1 MIIADFE
8 ARTERDA
15 VHAACI
21 KLLVEPKGLRYE
33 VIEDPALAKRG
44 RVRIRVFEA
53 HPPEDF
59 GGPRR
64 RAASERGDRPDRPD
78 QGAPLGGTDAMRLG
92 EKLLGGILQRMGVE
106 ASVGGIYQDGTVEL
120 LVDTADHAVLTTGEE
135 PALPAIQYLLR
146 RVLSHRAEE
155 PVRVVVNIAGLK
167 DERERVMASVGAELA
182 NKAVGLGKVVR
193 IHPMS
198 SADRRLVHAAL
209 SPDPR
214 VQTVSEGA
222 GPFRR
227 LVIAKR

>member
-44 RVRIRVFEA
+44 RVRIRVYEA

-59 GGPRR
+59 GGPRP
-64 RAASERGDRPDRPD
+64 RAASERADRSER
-78 QGAPLGGTDAMRLG
+78 GAPLGGTEAMRLG

-120 LVDTADHAVLTTGEE
+120 LVDTADHAALTTWEE
-135 PALPAIQYLLR
+135 PALPALQYLLR

-167 DERERVMASVGAELA
+167 DERERMMASVGAELA
-182 NKAVGLGKVVR
+182 DKALGLGRVVR